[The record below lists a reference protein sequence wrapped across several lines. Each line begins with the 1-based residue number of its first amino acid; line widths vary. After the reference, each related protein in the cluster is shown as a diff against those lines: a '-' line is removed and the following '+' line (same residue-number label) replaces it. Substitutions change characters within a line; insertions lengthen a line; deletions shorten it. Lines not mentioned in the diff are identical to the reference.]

1 MVASLEPDASSRL
14 SGEKATAGSCRELLS
29 MTARD
34 AHVSRCHSWIVPSS
48 DPEVS
53 SWPFGENATLVTTS
67 PWPFNVAT
75 SQTFT
80 ERSRDEEAKVK
91 PSVEKATAVTG

>member
-1 MVASLEPDASSRL
+1 
-14 SGEKATAGSCRELLS
+14 

-34 AHVSRCHSWIVPSS
+34 APVTECQSRIVPSS

-53 SWPFGENATLVTTS
+53 SWPFGANATLVTAS
-67 PWPFNVAT
+67 SWPFNVAT
-75 SQTFT
+75 SAEFATSQSFT
-80 ERSRDEEAKVK
+80 EQSRDEEAKVK